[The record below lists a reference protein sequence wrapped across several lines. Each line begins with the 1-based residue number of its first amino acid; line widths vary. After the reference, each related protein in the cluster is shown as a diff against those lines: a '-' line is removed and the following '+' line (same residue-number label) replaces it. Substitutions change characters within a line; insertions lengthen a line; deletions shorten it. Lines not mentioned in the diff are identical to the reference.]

1 MVNFL
6 GPGAF
11 DCARPASSRP
21 VITPDNG
28 AGDPDDWFQDCTD
41 PLSRDGTEWRAGL
54 LNFIIANLR
63 SVVRKSGQTA
73 SNLDDDI
80 LTKAIRSGGLNIA
93 AVSGTANAIT
103 LTLDPVLIAY
113 STGLMVM
120 FVTGASA
127 NTGAVTINAGPGAV
141 ALTRRGGEALE
152 AGDLP
157 AVSLVV
163 ARYVL
168 GGFRLMGLVTSDIL
182 ARLNGSGQVPQLN
195 FFDLVTGNTQ
205 SVPSATVTRINDFA
219 VAASKPSD
227 AVFGSGGIIT
237 IGPKTAGVWTVTQY
251 YVPSQT
257 GGAATAVQAYLFKN
271 GVNVFNVTVSG
282 TFCSQSGTVRVAAGD
297 TLDMRV
303 YQNSGGGRTNRHA
316 GAVPPDT
323 TFNLYQI
330 SGA

>member
-1 MVNFL
+1 MVNFI

-80 LTKAIRSGGLNIA
+80 LTKAIRSQGFNVA
-93 AVSGTANAIT
+93 TVSGSANAIT

-120 FVTGASA
+120 FVTGGSA
-127 NTGAVTINAGPGAV
+127 NTAAVTINAGPGAV
-141 ALTRRGGEALE
+141 ALTRRGGEAL
-152 AGDLP
+152 AADDLP
-157 AVSLVV
+157 AGSLVV

-168 GGFRLMGLVTSDIL
+168 GGFRMVGFVASDIVAKL
-182 ARLNGSGQVPQLN
+182 SAAPSPPQLN
-195 FFDLVTGNTQ
+195 FFELKTAATQ
-205 SVPSATVTRINDFA
+205 SVPSATVTVVNDFT
-219 VAASKPSD
+219 VVGSKASD
-227 AVFGSGGIIT
+227 AVFSAGGLIT
-237 IGPKTAGVWTVTQY
+237 IGPKTAGWWNFTQM
-251 YVPSQT
+251 YVPSQS
-257 GGAATAVQAYLFKN
+257 GGAPTTTQAYLYKN
-271 GVNVFNVTVSG
+271 GVNIQNSTNPA
-282 TFCSQSGTVRVAAGD
+282 TFCSNAGTVRVAAGD
-297 TLDMRV
+297 VLSMAV
-303 YQNSGGGRTNRHA
+303 YQNSGGGRVSRWAAAN
-316 GAVPPDT
+316 PPDT
-323 TFNLYQI
+323 TFNLNHI
-330 SGA
+330 SS